1 MAFPRSGLR
10 LPGCAALACALS
22 FPLAAIAQTPAAPTA
37 AEASGA
43 RKAEAAQVPSTQP
56 AAPGP
61 AAPATAAPAGLAN
74 TTAQPTADAAPR
86 SAAASS
92 TKAEVG
98 NPDDFAETPIPIP
111 PPVPVGFLVAWKP
124 TILSVR
130 VDDGSGSRFGS
141 DKFQPLRLLVRYTHL
156 FEDMSPFVGRME
168 IEGGQFQTD
177 TERTNIGSDGADF
190 TLRATVGS
198 STKVSSFFNVLGSI
212 GAITRYQWGRP
223 TGGAP
228 TIGVL
233 GAVANSEFEFRVLP
247 SCTLILFGEV
257 ALTSIPYLAQANL
270 GELSDASEIKARLQL
285 SFDIT
290 RNVSTDVGFEF
301 TRWHSAFTQSTILG
315 NANPTQALL
324 IEDREFQLTLGVRFK
339 R

>member
-10 LPGCAALACALS
+10 LPACAALACALS
-22 FPLAAIAQTPAAPTA
+22 FSLAATAETPAAPTA

-43 RKAEAAQVPSTQP
+43 RKAEAAPAPAP
-56 AAPGP
+56 AAAGVTAP
-61 AAPATAAPAGLAN
+61 AAGAPGSAPSSASTSTPQAAAPSRLAGN
-74 TTAQPTADAAPR
+74 GRAD
-86 SAAASS
+86 
-92 TKAEVG
+92 VG
-98 NPDDFAETPIPIP
+98 NPDDFTETPIPIP
-111 PPVPVGFLVAWKP
+111 PPVPVGFLIAWKP

-156 FEDMSPFVGRME
+156 FQDLSPFVGRLE
-168 IEGGQFQTD
+168 AEGGQFQTD

-257 ALTSIPYLAQANL
+257 ALTSVPYFAQANL